1 MPSDPAVPP
10 PADDRPVADPE
21 EIRTFW
27 AVARSRARLN
37 PLPAYFGPTPL
48 EAVVPPAWSFGATS
62 DQADALLALVLAG
75 TKTATAGAAWDYEA
89 EDVPLPLAGTLAI
102 VLDGAAHPRALVETT
117 DVRVV
122 PFDQVDPEHALLE
135 GEGDG
140 SLERW
145 REEHRRFFTA
155 HSTSGR
161 QFALDMPVVLERFR
175 LVHPVRRKAW
185 PFG

>member
-1 MPSDPAVPP
+1 MADAPETPP
-10 PADDRPVADPE
+10 DDLPVADADPD

-48 EAVVPPAWSFGATS
+48 EAVVPPAWSFGATRK
-62 DQADALLALVLAG
+62 QADDLLALVLAG
-75 TKTATAGAAWDYEA
+75 TKTATAGAWWDYEV
-89 EDVPLPLAGTLAI
+89 EDEPLPSVGTLAI
-102 VLDGAAHPRALVETT
+102 LLDGAGHPRALVETT

-122 PFDQVDPEHALLE
+122 PFDEVDAEHARLE
-135 GEGDG
+135 GEGDRT
-140 SLERW
+140 LEQW
-145 REEHRRFFTA
+145 RADHERFFTQ

-161 QFALDMPVVLERFR
+161 GFAADMPVVLERFR
-175 LVHPVRRKAW
+175 LVHPVQRRAW

>member
-1 MPSDPAVPP
+1 MPDDLDAPP
-10 PADDRPVADPE
+10 PTRPRRGADPE

-48 EAVVPPAWSFGATS
+48 EAVVPPAWSFGATP
-62 DQADALLALVLAG
+62 DQAEELLALVLAG
-75 TKTATAGAAWDYEA
+75 TKTATSGAAWDYEA
-89 EDVPLPLAGTLAI
+89 EEVPLPRAGTLAI
-102 VLDGAAHPRALVETT
+102 VLDGASHPRALVETT

-122 PFDQVDPEHALLE
+122 PFDRVDPEHARLE

-145 REEHRRFFTA
+145 RAEHRRFFTE

-161 QFALDMPVVLERFR
+161 AFAPDMPVVLERFR
-175 LVHPVRRKAW
+175 LVHPVRRPVW
-185 PFG
+185 PFR